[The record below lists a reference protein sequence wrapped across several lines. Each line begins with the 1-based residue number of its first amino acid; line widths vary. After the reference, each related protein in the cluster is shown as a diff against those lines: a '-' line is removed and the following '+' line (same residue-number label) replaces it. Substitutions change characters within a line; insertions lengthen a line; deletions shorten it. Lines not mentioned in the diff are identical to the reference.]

1 MGIIIFISC
10 IIGALFFIAIYK
22 AWKAFEYEMWI
33 LPIYEM
39 IGDIIRIS
47 NAIMT
52 CSINIKKASEQM
64 KTFSEKC
71 KDLPKGGYVH
81 EESGK
86 PETIIP
92 QRKPNG
98 QNLPTQT
105 IS

>member
-10 IIGALFFIAIYK
+10 IIGALFFITVYK

-39 IGDIIRIS
+39 IGDIMRIS
-47 NAIMT
+47 NAIIT
-52 CSINIKKASEQM
+52 CSINIKKASEA
-64 KTFSEKC
+64 FSEKL

-98 QNLPTQT
+98 QNIPPQT
-105 IS
+105 TS